1 MGMSDLTHSSKWK
14 SFMNYAYSWGASVVL
29 MGALF
34 KLQHWTGGGTML
46 TIGMSCEV
54 LIFFLSAFEPS
65 VEIPD
70 WKKVYRQLRPD
81 YIAIEEDEDELPY
94 HTKQTDS
101 IDTFLEK
108 ADISPELI
116 SKVKKGLQD
125 LSNAASGIAEISSAT
140 LVTDEYV
147 KNLTGASESMAAFND
162 INTRATHSIEKST
175 TELVHSWD
183 QSTQILTN
191 SSKNLAQTFNDSSKK
206 INDQLATT
214 GDKLAQS
221 YKNLTD
227 LVNKDLIT
235 LTEQTKT
242 YSTGLS
248 HINSSLAALNSS
260 YELHLQNTKKLS
272 EASAKANDG
281 YSKMTEEVNN
291 SLEEAQKYRKQT
303 EQLNKNLEALNH
315 VYGNMLGAMNVKG

>member
-1 MGMSDLTHSSKWK
+1 MGMSELTHSSRWK

-81 YIAIEEDEDELPY
+81 YIAIDEEDEFPVPS
-94 HTKQTDS
+94 KQKS
-101 IDTFLEK
+101 IDNILEK
-108 ADISPELI
+108 ADISPDLLA
-116 SKVKKGLQD
+116 KVKKGLQD
-125 LSNAASGIAEISSAT
+125 LSNAASGIADISSAT

-147 KNLTGASESMAAFND
+147 KNLSGASESMASFND
-162 INTRATHSIEKST
+162 VNTRATHSIEKST
-175 TELVHSWD
+175 TDLVHSWD

-221 YKNLTD
+221 YKSLTD
-227 LVNKDLIT
+227 LVNKDLLT
-235 LTEQTKT
+235 LTDQTKT

-248 HINSSLAALNSS
+248 HINTSLAALNSS

-272 EASAKANDG
+272 ESSAKAFEG

-291 SLEEAQKYRKQT
+291 SLEEAQKYRKHT

>member
-1 MGMSDLTHSSKWK
+1 MGMSELTHSKKWK

-65 VEIPD
+65 VDIPD

-81 YIAIEEDEDELPY
+81 YVALEDDDDELQYPA
-94 HTKQTDS
+94 KQTKS
-101 IDTFLEK
+101 IDTIFEK
-108 ADISPELI
+108 AEISPELLAKI
-116 SKVKKGLQD
+116 KKGLQD
-125 LSNAASGIAEISSAT
+125 LANAASGIADISSAT

-147 KNLTGASESMAAFND
+147 KSMSGASESMASLND

-175 TELVHSWD
+175 TELIHSYD

-191 SSKNLAQTFNDSSKK
+191 SSKNLAQTFNESSKK
-206 INDQLATT
+206 INEQLSNS
-214 GDKLAQS
+214 GDKLTQS
-221 YKNLTD
+221 YKSFVD
-227 LVNKDLIT
+227 LVNKDLNT
-235 LTEQTKT
+235 LTDQTKN
-242 YSTGLS
+242 YSAGLS
-248 HINSSLAALNSS
+248 HINTSLSALNSS

-272 EASAKANDG
+272 ESSAKAFDG
-281 YSKMTEEVNN
+281 FSKMTDVVNN
-291 SLEEAQKYRKQT
+291 SLEEAQKYRKHT